1 MWRAAARNRGRRIA
15 VHRVGRMRRA
25 IIDNDRRAV
34 VIASEIETSAG
45 ILLDV
50 DFVRDPP
57 DLLSRKF
64 APRSNLLDF
73 IGYGATSA
81 KFSLGMRHR
90 ESRDLAGNRPTL
102 RLVGVEDGRWRPA
115 IEMRGNQPG
124 QVHGIGNSGVHAV
137 AGV

>member
-1 MWRAAARNRGRRIA
+1 MWRATVRNRGRRIA

-50 DFVRDPP
+50 DFVREPP
-57 DLLSRKF
+57 DLPARKF
-64 APRSNLLDF
+64 APWSHLFDF
-73 IGYGATSA
+73 VGYGATA
-81 KFSLGMRHR
+81 ANFSLGMRHR

-102 RLVGVEDGRWRPA
+102 RLAGGGDGRWR
-115 IEMRGNQPG
+115 
-124 QVHGIGNSGVHAV
+124 
-137 AGV
+137 

>member
-1 MWRAAARNRGRRIA
+1 MWRATVRNRGRRIA

-64 APRSNLLDF
+64 APRSHLLDF
-73 IGYGATSA
+73 IGYAPTSQI
-81 KFSLGMRHR
+81 STLGIRHR
-90 ESRDLAGNRPTL
+90 ERQARADNRPPL
-102 RLVGVEDGRWRPA
+102 RLVGAEDGRWRPA
-115 IEMRGNQPG
+115 I
-124 QVHGIGNSGVHAV
+124 
-137 AGV
+137 